1 VASSPLDKDAKFFNK
16 RIPTIEILE
25 KDKNHS
31 ASARMHKDFSLKC
44 HERRFKQRKKALWL
58 MKQSFHILIY

>member
-25 KDKNHS
+25 KNKNHS
-31 ASARMHKDFSLKC
+31 FARMHKK
-44 HERRFKQRKKALWL
+44 
-58 MKQSFHILIY
+58 SFLFEVS

>member
-25 KDKNHS
+25 KNKNHS
-31 ASARMHKDFSLKC
+31 SARMHKK
-44 HERRFKQRKKALWL
+44 
-58 MKQSFHILIY
+58 SFLFEVS